1 MCYEIFREIE
11 RDQETLFGR
20 SVMVTAHPE
29 VAHLLYDEG
38 RHHLETLEKNLQA
51 RITVKADQ
59 NLHLEQY
66 DIYTI
71 A

>member
-11 RDQETLFGR
+11 HDHETLCGR

-29 VAHLLYDEG
+29 VAHLLYDEE
-38 RHHLETLEKNLQA
+38 RHGLEALEKTLQA

-66 DIYTI
+66 DIY
-71 A
+71 AL